1 VSQAGHKL
9 LVASVGL
16 QAVRQPISL
25 SMTDNNSQATGAAR
39 HVYLRLMRRRRGEV
53 AVAGEALELAGLL
66 GAAPGALAA
75 QVVERHPKGGY
86 RVTVNLTW
94 SSLDEFIAYLES
106 RDWMSVV

>member
-1 VSQAGHKL
+1 
-9 LVASVGL
+9 
-16 QAVRQPISL
+16 
-25 SMTDNNSQATGAAR
+25 
-39 HVYLRLMRRRRGEV
+39 
-53 AVAGEALELAGLL
+53 LL